1 MPAASKIVARVKSL
15 AGELGARRAIRRW
28 RRPLLLGKKPTTCT
42 KRAPG
47 ARGTTLSEDATQ
59 SKLGRSGG
67 PAVDGISG
75 EDQCLRDQ
83 GRRGMEATGP
93 AHGPV
98 LARME
103 GSASGAK
110 GPWVVAGE
118 QRTPAGTPWPE
129 E

>member
-1 MPAASKIVARVKSL
+1 MPAASKIGAHVKSL
-15 AGELGARRAIRRW
+15 VGLLGSRRAVRRW
-28 RRPLLLGKKPTTCT
+28 RRPLSLGKKPTIHTE
-42 KRAPG
+42 RAPG
-47 ARGTTLSEDATQ
+47 ARGTTLSEEATA

-67 PAVDGISG
+67 PAVDGTGG

-103 GSASGAK
+103 GNASGAK

>member
-28 RRPLLLGKKPTTCT
+28 RRPMSLGKKPSTCT

-47 ARGTTLSEDATQ
+47 ARGRTLCEAATQ
-59 SKLGRSGG
+59 SKLGGSGG
-67 PAVDGISG
+67 PTVDGISG

-83 GRRGMEATGP
+83 GRRGMEATGL

-98 LARME
+98 VAKKE
-103 GSASGAK
+103 GNASGAK
-110 GPWVVAGE
+110 GPWVVAG
-118 QRTPAGTPWPE
+118 A
-129 E
+129 